1 MKLLP
6 SLSVVSRL
14 VEGVD
19 ILRDVSTG
27 VFHLLVP
34 AAFRR

>member
-6 SLSVVSRL
+6 SLSVVSKL

-19 ILRDVSTG
+19 ILGDVSTS
-27 VFHLLVP
+27 VFHQLVP